1 MQSLKILSS
10 KKSDKENIEEM
21 DKTKK
26 VDDKMKYLNPMTQLN
41 RKIYMIQ
48 THS

>member
-10 KKSDKENIEEM
+10 KKLDKENIEEM

-26 VDDKMKYLNPMTQLN
+26 VDDKMKYLNPMTKLN